1 MFCSLSRK
9 KPRHTK
15 QSVTRKT
22 SHTGANDVEQ
32 TMWLTLLTVVE
43 LVKLTGFRLTLA
55 KDQVVSDVSVG
66 IVGRFPLE
74 DDLGRGVG

>member
-1 MFCSLSRK
+1 M
-9 KPRHTK
+9 
-15 QSVTRKT
+15 Q
-22 SHTGANDVEQ
+22 Q
-32 TMWLTLLTVVE
+32 TMWLTLLTVVK
-43 LVKLTGFRLTLA
+43 LVKLTGFRLALA